1 MTISERLQ
9 EFNFKLGSSTFG
21 QITTKE
27 FLEKNKEINLDK
39 LVLEIVSLEKKVKD
53 LNLQLSNL
61 NLLSKLNPIISII
74 LKSNWI
80 NEETKEKLVQ
90 LLDRI
95 INSILQSTEFQD

>member
-1 MTISERLQ
+1 MTISEELQ
-9 EFNFKLGSSTFG
+9 EFNFKLASSAFG
-21 QITTKE
+21 QTTTKE
-27 FLEKNKEINLDK
+27 FLEKNRNLCLDK
-39 LVLEIVSLEKKVKD
+39 LVLEIVLLEKKVKD

-74 LKSNWI
+74 LKSTWI

>member
-9 EFNFKLGSSTFG
+9 EFSFKLGSSTFA

-27 FLEKNKEINLDK
+27 FLEKNRNLDLDK

-80 NEETKEKLVQ
+80 NEETKQKLVQ